1 MKEQFT
7 IYTAK
12 NGERYIQTK
21 NKYLAH
27 GLAFCGFRFMVFK
40 ENETNIEVYS
50 FNYSEELVEVLTT
63 IIEFRRKNAKS
74 V

>member
-12 NGERYIQTK
+12 NGSKYIQTE

-27 GLAFCGFRFMVFK
+27 GLAFCGYRFMMFDKVF
-40 ENETNIEVYS
+40 S
-50 FNYSEELVEVLTT
+50 FHYSEELLQLIQTMLQLKENTS
-63 IIEFRRKNAKS
+63 KNMDVHKM
-74 V
+74 